1 MAARINKAVE
11 VRHESG
17 AKQVLLYQT
26 AWFLQELQEAGERGI
41 TKADYPGLHVGDI
54 VMRLRRRG
62 IQITCVMEPN
72 NGAFGGD
79 HGRYTLMSKITLKE
93 VPIPKKTKPAT
104 AATVL
109 ASNSNTMTSGQGGL
123 NGQTI

>member
-62 IQITCVMEPN
+62 IQIVCVMEPN
-72 NGAFGGD
+72 TGVWGGD
-79 HGRYTLMSKITLKE
+79 HGRYTLTSKVTLKE
-93 VPIPKKTKPAT
+93 VPIPKKTNPV
-104 AATVL
+104 TVGAVL
-109 ASNSNTMTSGQGGL
+109 DSNSKSMTSGQGGL
-123 NGQTI
+123 NE